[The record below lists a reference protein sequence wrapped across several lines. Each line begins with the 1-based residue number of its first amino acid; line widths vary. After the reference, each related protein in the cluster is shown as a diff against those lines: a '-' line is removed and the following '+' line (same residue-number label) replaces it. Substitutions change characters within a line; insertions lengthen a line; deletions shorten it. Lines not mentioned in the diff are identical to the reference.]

1 MTRVTFADAHPSAAR
16 RFAGNNG
23 AAMQP
28 VEAETLQAGF
38 DTEAA
43 HLAVRRLRRAP
54 SVSLIPS
61 DLLAFIKAQPRSEK
75 IGVPLC
81 IVLFAALLFGF
92 ALVTP

>member
-1 MTRVTFADAHPSAAR
+1 MIRVTFDQAHPSVAR
-16 RFAGNNG
+16 HRPAIHL
-23 AAMQP
+23 
-28 VEAETLQAGF
+28 VEAEQLQSAF

-54 SVSLIPS
+54 SVSLIPP

-81 IVLFAALLFGF
+81 LALFAALLFGF
-92 ALVTP
+92 AVITP